1 MFRIYGEFC
10 FHPEVCVVVLYTGML
25 LAFCEFI
32 SFDGFPNISLFR
44 RTHRESFFSSLFLQ
58 RSWPTYSRPR
68 PSRPSPDLVSPPR
81 VPSWASTL
89 QEAATPPQ
97 PGCSVDDHR
106 HWQRGRPHPNPR
118 GPCAVRPWA
127 AVLPNRVPCSYENP
141 YSIPPRAWAAVAGLP
156 WPRWERRWPRYKMT
170 VITDLPLFV

>member
-1 MFRIYGEFC
+1 MANSASIPRFVSWFSTPACYWLFANSYR
-10 FHPEVCVVVLYTGML
+10 LMDSLT
-25 LAFCEFI
+25 
-32 SFDGFPNISLFR
+32 SLFR

-156 WPRWERRWPRYKMT
+156 WPRWETRWPR
-170 VITDLPLFV
+170 